1 MNKAETRQFI
11 NNKVRIFIENGGVIK
26 LGRTRKQ
33 NSSNTSFPLIRNS
46 IAHRGRKSIQLAQSG
61 FSMKHF
67 A

>member
-1 MNKAETRQFI
+1 MNKKQTSTFI
-11 NNKVRIFIENGGVIK
+11 AQQIEAFIKNGGIIK
-26 LGRTRKQ
+26 IGRTRKQ
-33 NSSNTSFPLIRNS
+33 NASNTSFPLIRNS